1 MKDHDFPQTVKDAS
15 LAELVE
21 IFRWLRNRGEDES
34 HPTTVLIGG
43 WAVYTYNQW
52 YGSVDIDLVTNSR
65 TRKEMMGYLKYSR
78 GFVPLRDPTRASTTV
93 MKEIQERGIRIG
105 DILIDFMSREEICR
119 FEGREEQCPFS
130 LLDRRTEAREI
141 SQGFSVIVPE
151 QTLLMIF
158 KLKAA
163 WDRSFRIE
171 NGRSGNIEWEKAKLS
186 KDRADI
192 LSLIDPNVRGREI
205 DIQYLGER
213 LHEYRFLEKTLR
225 EISDDI
231 EAINFYSRINQEKVR
246 LAIEGLLQLAL

>member
-1 MKDHDFPQTVKDAS
+1 MADYDVPQTVKNIS
-15 LAELVE
+15 LVELIE
-21 IFRWLRNRGEDES
+21 IFRWARAQGEDES

-65 TRKEMMGYLKYSR
+65 TRQELMEYLKYNR
-78 GFVPLRDPTRASTTV
+78 EFVPLRDPTRASTTV

-105 DILIDFMSREEICR
+105 DILIDFVSREEICR
-119 FEGREEQCPFS
+119 FEGRGEQCPFS
-130 LLDRRTEAREI
+130 LLDGRTEAREI
-141 SQGFSVIVPE
+141 NKGFSVIVPE
-151 QTLLMIF
+151 QTLLMIL

-163 WDRSFRIE
+163 WDRSFRIQNE
-171 NGRSGNIEWEKAKLS
+171 RSGNLEWEMAKLR

-192 LSLIDPNVRGREI
+192 LSLIDPDVRGTEL

-213 LHEYRFLEKTLR
+213 LHEYRFLEKTLW

-231 EAINFYSRINQEKVR
+231 EAINFYRRMNQEKVR
-246 LAIEGLLQLAL
+246 HSIEKLLQLVL